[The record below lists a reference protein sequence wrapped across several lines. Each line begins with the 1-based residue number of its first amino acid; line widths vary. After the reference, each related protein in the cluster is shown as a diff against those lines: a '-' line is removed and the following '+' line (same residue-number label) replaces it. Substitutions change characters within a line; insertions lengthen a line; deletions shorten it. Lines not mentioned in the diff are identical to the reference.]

1 MQIDIL
7 LKKITKWAESNKAVE
22 STLLVGSYARGEA
35 RPDSDVDLVIIC
47 NNPKELL
54 EDVKWI
60 NNFGEVIKHNIE
72 DWGMVQSIRVFY
84 KNGEEIEF
92 GITTPQWATV
102 PIDPS
107 TQEVLLG
114 GAKILVDK
122 TSLLKQLLN
131 AADKKV

>member
-1 MQIDIL
+1 MPIDIL
-7 LKKITKWAESNKAVE
+7 LRKITKWAKDNKVVN
-22 STLLVGSYARGEA
+22 SIFLVGSYARGEA

-84 KNGEEIEF
+84 KNGEEVEF
-92 GITTPQWATV
+92 GITSPQWATV
-102 PIDPS
+102 PIDPG

-122 TSLLKQLLN
+122 TSLLKKL
-131 AADKKV
+131 